1 MGKPAPAEPTARHV
15 QRNLERPVSQ
25 TKMKPFADL
34 LERLLY
40 TPQRNVK
47 IALMEDYFRSVPD
60 PDRGYGLAA
69 LTGALS
75 FKNAKAGLIRELLAS
90 RTDPVLFGWS
100 YDFVGDL
107 AETAALLW
115 PEKGGEG
122 SPHADWPRLATIVHG
137 LHETTKAELPE
148 RVAHWLDTLDANGRW
163 ALLKLVTGAL
173 RVGAS
178 ARLAKLA
185 LAAYGQVPAHEVEE
199 VWHVLEPPY
208 LPLFAW
214 LEGRSDRPATD
225 TAPVFRPLMLAHPIE
240 AEDRRKVEAEL
251 DAYWAEWKWDGIRV
265 QVVAQGGQ
273 VKLYSRT
280 GDDISATFPE
290 ITGSIRFKG
299 VLDGEMLVGK
309 PGGASIAVPAAAVD
323 PALPVAKGA
332 IGEEEGAVESFNDLQ
347 QRLGRKQVSPA
358 MLERYPAFVRVYDI
372 LFDEEEDL
380 RGLPL
385 QERRA
390 RLEAFMRRELPLRM
404 DLSPLVPMAPMAV
417 LDVMRKEV
425 RGTPREGL
433 MLKRKD
439 SLYLSGRPKGY
450 WWKWKR
456 EAHLLDCVVMYAQRG
471 HGKRSSFYSDYTFG
485 CWRDGADG
493 PELVPVGKAYSGFTD
508 EELRRLD
515 RWIRDHTVNRYGPV
529 REVTPG
535 LVLEVA
541 FDSVHRSTR
550 HKSGLAMRF
559 PRVSRIRW
567 DKPAAEA
574 DRVETLE
581 RLIGTA
587 A

>member
-1 MGKPAPAEPTARHV
+1 
-15 QRNLERPVSQ
+15 
-25 TKMKPFADL
+25 MKPFADL

-47 IALMEDYFRSVPD
+47 IALMLDYFRSVPD
-60 PDRGYGLAA
+60 PDRGFGLAA
-69 LTGALS
+69 LTGTLS
-75 FKNAKAGLIRELLAS
+75 FKNAKAGLIRDLVAT

-115 PEKGGEG
+115 PEAGGEG
-122 SPHADWPRLATIVHG
+122 SRHDDWPHLTEVVQALAT
-137 LHETTKAELPE
+137 TQKSALPA
-148 RVAHWLDTLDANGRW
+148 RVAGWLDTLDANGRW
-163 ALLKLVTGAL
+163 ALLKLVTGSL

-185 LAAYGQVPAHEVEE
+185 LAAYGQVPPEEVEE

-208 LPLFAW
+208 VPLFAW
-214 LEGRSDRPATD
+214 LDGKAPRPATD
-225 TAPVFRPLMLAHPIE
+225 EAPVFRPLMLAHPIE
-240 AEDRRKVEAEL
+240 AEDRPKVEADL

-265 QVVAQGGQ
+265 QIVSQAGQ
-273 VKLYSRT
+273 VRLYSRT
-280 GDDISATFPE
+280 GDDVSATFPE
-290 ITGSIRFKG
+290 ITESVRFKG
-299 VLDGEMLVGK
+299 VLDGEMLVGR
-309 PGGASIAVPAAAVD
+309 PGGASIAVPESAAGEER
-323 PALPVAKGA
+323 LPVPSEPV
-332 IGEEEGAVESFNDLQ
+332 GEVEGAVESFNDLQ
-347 QRLGRKQVSPA
+347 QRLGRKQVSAA
-358 MLERYPAFVRVYDI
+358 MLERYPAFVRLYDI
-372 LFDEEEDL
+372 LFDGTEDL

-385 QERRA
+385 TERRA
-390 RLEAFMRRELPLRM
+390 RLEAFFAREQPLRM
-404 DLSPLVPMAPMAV
+404 DLSPLVPMAGMDA
-417 LDVMRKEV
+417 LDVMRREV

-439 SLYLSGRPKGY
+439 SPYLSGRPKGY

-485 CWRDGADG
+485 CWREGPDG

-515 RWIRDHTVNRYGPV
+515 RWIRDHTTNRFGPV
-529 REVTPG
+529 REVEQG

-541 FDSVHRSTR
+541 FDSAHRSNR
-550 HKSGLAMRF
+550 HKSGVAMRF
-559 PRVSRIRW
+559 PRVNRIRW

-574 DRVETLE
+574 DLVE
-581 RLIGTA
+581 RLEKLILAEGGSADPA
-587 A
+587 AGEA